1 MNTLEL
7 AMIRYHAMDNS
18 FLLWIALFIIFYRIF
33 FVTTDQTNGSV

>member
-18 FLLWIALFIIFYRIF
+18 FLLWIALFIIFCRIF